1 MRPRK
6 KTDSRIVPAIPTHPG
21 EILLE
26 EMRARHLTQR
36 ELATCTGRPYQVIN
50 GIVNGRRS
58 ISAETALD
66 LETVFPEIPAEFW
79 LRADLSYRLN
89 VARLTRLQ
97 QKSA

>member
-21 EILLE
+21 EILRE
-26 EMRARHLTQR
+26 EMRARHMTQR
-36 ELATCTGRPYQVIN
+36 ELANRIGRPYQVIN
-50 GIVNGRRS
+50 GMVDGRRS

-66 LETVFPEIPAEFW
+66 LETVFPGIPAEFW
-79 LRADLSYRLN
+79 LRADHSYRLN
-89 VARLTRLQ
+89 VAHLAHLQ